1 MTPLGHSDG
10 NTQKANQ
17 ASITESPYLQ
27 GDENSYNRP
36 AAHNIEPSTAVSR
49 KRKSDAVEDRQ
60 NISEVDDN
68 DPRLYVVDET
78 CNGIRRKIK
87 DFIQGGNM
95 KVGEFQKAIGV
106 SSGAYQRFMNQSGT
120 YKGKDCDTYPKAF
133 AFFKKRELQG
143 LKAAPPK
150 RPRKSES
157 EALDVSNIKLDGE
170 DTQSVPVYDTCDEV
184 RKKIRAF
191 LRKPDISQSAF
202 CRAIAESFPSGKRIQ
217 PRQLNCF
224 LDKKGPMSGNTSSV
238 FYGAYVFFEKLR
250 MKEGRPKSEMRQEM
264 EKIHPNGVN
273 TTDLQLWWTCW
284 KDERPVF
291 DAYGRIH
298 FVNPRSAYIPS
309 STI

>member
-1 MTPLGHSDG
+1 MTPLGYSDG
-10 NTQKANQ
+10 NVQNANPVSR
-17 ASITESPYLQ
+17 AEFPYLQ
-27 GDENSYNRP
+27 GDENSCNRSS
-36 AAHNIEPSTAVSR
+36 AHNVKPSATVSK

-68 DPRLYVVDET
+68 DPRLYEIDET
-78 CNGIRRKIK
+78 CNEIRRKIK

-95 KVGEFQKAIGV
+95 KVGDFQKAIGV

-133 AFFKKRELQG
+133 TFFKKRELQG
-143 LKAAPPK
+143 LKAVPPK

-157 EALDVSNIKLDGE
+157 EALDVSDIKLYGE

-202 CRAIAESFPSGKRIQ
+202 CRAIAKSFPEEKQIQ
-217 PRQLNCF
+217 SRQLNCF

-250 MKEGRPKSEMRQEM
+250 IKEGRPKSEMRQEM
-264 EKIHPNGVN
+264 EKVHPNGVN
-273 TTDLQLWWTCW
+273 TTDLQLWWTCRN
-284 KDERPVF
+284 DERPVY

-298 FVNPRSAYIPS
+298 FVNHRSSFTPFRS
-309 STI
+309 